1 MPKYEYSESVPE
13 NIEDLKKMAMNKT
26 SYRTRNEAIETLKN
40 YKCRQSIDVLWR
52 IMINDKVYS
61 VQHQAFLALQN
72 FGEDVK
78 LPRKKKGNL
87 VKDIN
92 KKLGKVQSSFKE
104 ENCTIEE
111 FIEKFKVMYPEEYD
125 IYSYEKAGKMQEWIK
140 NIVQSLPGKK
150 EPW

>member
-40 YKCRQSIDVLWR
+40 YKCRQSINVLWR
-52 IMINDKVYS
+52 LMINDKVYS

>member
-1 MPKYEYSESVPE
+1 MPKYEYSESVPK

-52 IMINDKVYS
+52 LMINDKVYS

>member
-1 MPKYEYSESVPE
+1 MATYEDSETVPE
-13 NIEDLKKMAMNKT
+13 TIVAVKKMAMNKT

-52 IMINDKVYS
+52 LMINDKVYS

>member
-13 NIEDLKKMAMNKT
+13 NIEDLKKMAMNKP

-52 IMINDKVYS
+52 LMINDKVYS

>member
-52 IMINDKVYS
+52 LMINDKVYS

-104 ENCTIEE
+104 EHCTIEE
-111 FIEKFKVMYPEEYD
+111 FIEKFEVMYPEEYD

>member
-52 IMINDKVYS
+52 LMINDKVYS

-92 KKLGKVQSSFKE
+92 KKLGKVPTHIAVIVALLSTMKDDGVDFYPILEKISS
-104 ENCTIEE
+104 
-111 FIEKFKVMYPEEYD
+111 Y
-125 IYSYEKAGKMQEWIK
+125 KA
-140 NIVQSLPGKK
+140 NS
-150 EPW
+150 

>member
-1 MPKYEYSESVPE
+1 MKDPDFKEMKEILS
-13 NIEDLKKMAMNKT
+13 
-26 SYRTRNEAIETLKN
+26 
-40 YKCRQSIDVLWR
+40 
-52 IMINDKVYS
+52 
-61 VQHQAFLALQN
+61 
-72 FGEDVK
+72 
-78 LPRKKKGNL
+78 
-87 VKDIN
+87 KDIN

>member
-52 IMINDKVYS
+52 LMINDKVYS
-61 VQHQAFLALQN
+61 VQHQALLALQN

>member
-26 SYRTRNEAIETLKN
+26 SYRTRNEAIDTLKN

-52 IMINDKVYS
+52 LMINDKVYS

-111 FIEKFKVMYPEEYD
+111 FIEKFKVMYPEEYY

>member
-1 MPKYEYSESVPE
+1 MRKYEYSESVLE

-52 IMINDKVYS
+52 LMINDKVYS

>member
-26 SYRTRNEAIETLKN
+26 RYRTRNEAIENIKN
-40 YKCRQSIDVLWR
+40 YKCSKSIDVLWR
-52 IMINDKVYS
+52 LMINDKVYS

>member
-52 IMINDKVYS
+52 LMINDKVYS

>member
-52 IMINDKVYS
+52 LMINDKVYS

-125 IYSYEKAGKMQEWIK
+125 IYSYEKAGKIKDWIK
-140 NIVQSLPGKK
+140 NVIQSLPGRK
-150 EPW
+150 EPY

>member
-52 IMINDKVYS
+52 LMINDKVYS

-111 FIEKFKVMYPEEYD
+111 YIEKFKVMYPEEYD

>member
-52 IMINDKVYS
+52 LMINDKVYS

-104 ENCTIEE
+104 ENSTIEE

>member
-52 IMINDKVYS
+52 LMINDKVYS

-111 FIEKFKVMYPEEYD
+111 FIPD
-125 IYSYEKAGKMQEWIK
+125 
-140 NIVQSLPGKK
+140 
-150 EPW
+150 

>member
-52 IMINDKVYS
+52 LMINDKVYS

-92 KKLGKVQSSFKE
+92 RKLGKVQSSFKE